1 MSDDEFWQA
10 VYLMALYRGHGT
22 EVARVMA
29 DEAVKGLNEAF
40 GWVVP
45 AYPHRYKP
53 QYRPHS
59 SQHSD
64 EVTLHTSGRIKRSHA
79 YTAHPHESQG

>member
-40 GWVVP
+40 G
-45 AYPHRYKP
+45 
-53 QYRPHS
+53 
-59 SQHSD
+59 
-64 EVTLHTSGRIKRSHA
+64 
-79 YTAHPHESQG
+79 